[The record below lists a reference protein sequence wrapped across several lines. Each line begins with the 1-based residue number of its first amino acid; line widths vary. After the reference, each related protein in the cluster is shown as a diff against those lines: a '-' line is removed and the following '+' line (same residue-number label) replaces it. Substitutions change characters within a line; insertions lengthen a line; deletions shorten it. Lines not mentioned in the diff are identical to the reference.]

1 MRELDLIRVVGR
13 EAPISVYEPLCL
25 AAEADAAVNEKISA
39 FAAALA
45 LYRRRDLE
53 AAATALDTLGPGDT
67 VAARLAAR
75 ARGMI
80 AEPPPPIGRALTS
93 LCRNSLRRWPGGIKW
108 VNVAPPNGRIPENN
122 S

>member
-1 MRELDLIRVVGR
+1 MRELDLLRVVGR

-45 LYRRRDLE
+45 LYRRRDFE
-53 AAATALDTLGPGDT
+53 AATALDTLGPGDT
-67 VAARLAAR
+67 EAARLAAR

-80 AEPPPPIGRALTS
+80 AEPPPADDFLE
-93 LCRNSLRRWPGGIKW
+93 
-108 VNVAPPNGRIPENN
+108 A
-122 S
+122 

>member
-1 MRELDLIRVVGR
+1 MVGR

-25 AAEADAAVNEKISA
+25 AAEADAAVNEKIST

-45 LYRRRDLE
+45 LYRRRDFE

-80 AEPPPPIGRALTS
+80 SEPPPAEWQGINELVQKLLKALA
-93 LCRNSLRRWPGGIKW
+93 RRHKMG
-108 VNVAPPNGRIPENN
+108 
-122 S
+122 